1 MSANLDAKKLV
12 VKEITDKLSNA
23 KSAILVDFRG
33 INVEEDYEMR
43 KAFRESGGD
52 YKVYKNRL
60 ISRALN
66 NLGIADCDKFLE
78 GNTAIAFSNDDEV
91 SIPKIL
97 LDVIDKTKKIK
108 IKFGVLAGRAID
120 SSSVEILAKLPSKEI
135 LIAMLL
141 GILQEPVRK
150 VMRVLNAPT
159 LGLVTALDAVAKK

>member
-1 MSANLDAKKLV
+1 
-12 VKEITDKLSNA
+12 
-23 KSAILVDFRG
+23 
-33 INVEEDYEMR
+33 
-43 KAFRESGGD
+43 
-52 YKVYKNRL
+52 
-60 ISRALN
+60 
-66 NLGIADCDKFLE
+66 
-78 GNTAIAFSNDDEV
+78 FSNDDEV
-91 SIPKIL
+91 SVPKIL